1 MKDTPETGLI
11 ADLTRSPIRAPSQAA
26 AKSVAADL
34 KPLAA
39 DNPEIAA
46 ILGSAGAPRDF
57 LLAALALSPY
67 LRETALIDPRSL
79 ALALSLPAPYLVATT
94 IEEARLSWKNAE
106 GAPVG
111 ESELM
116 GELRRAKRRV
126 SLTLALH
133 DLARLIDAR
142 HTTAALSDL
151 ADAAL
156 ASAFDHLLLGGH
168 ESGQAVPSRIRTSPC
183 EGSGLIVLGHGQAW
197 RG

>member
-39 DNPEIAA
+39 DHPEIAA

-116 GELRRAKRRV
+116 ESCAGP
-126 SLTLALH
+126 S
-133 DLARLIDAR
+133 
-142 HTTAALSDL
+142 
-151 ADAAL
+151 
-156 ASAFDHLLLGGH
+156 GGC
-168 ESGQAVPSRIRTSPC
+168 R
-183 EGSGLIVLGHGQAW
+183 
-197 RG
+197 